1 MSTDTS
7 VPSGGS
13 RILYPE
19 LPAPLEPADL
29 HRWFSPGYDDR
40 RWVVSVARTP
50 AAQVVVLVQLGV
62 FQAIG
67 RFLTTDLIP
76 NAVIAYVAKRFE
88 AEIPAPGSFS
98 PSTVYRHQRAVL
110 NYLGVTAWDHQAR
123 RLTEQ
128 TMAKMAQARTDPADL
143 INAAIDA
150 LVRHRFELP
159 TLVMLRRLAS
169 LAHHTVNEHQWSQ
182 VCAALSEVKREQ
194 LEAMLVVAPD
204 VRDSPFAQVCS
215 GAGRATRKNLKLLTE
230 RYHWLCTL
238 PDPTKPLASIAEAKV
253 LQWANEA
260 RRLKAPE
267 LRAYVTHRRLTLL
280 LAVIREA
287 RGRIL
292 DEMTTM
298 LLKLARQIEWRS
310 EEHLNDWHAGRHR
323 QTDSL
328 IRTLRD
334 LLEPLGTEEEPIKKV
349 ARLNAIVIAHGGQEA
364 LETACAEHLRHER
377 RNWRPFARQAFSP
390 LRAPLMKLA
399 NALPLTGSAEAMDL
413 LSLISSATFDD
424 PPYSDYLRIA
434 DVKKDTLPPEWRALV
449 QDCEDDGFAYNRRHL
464 EVAAVLE
471 LANAIKAGE
480 IFVEGSLSF
489 DQFWNRLP
497 AEAVDPT
504 AIADYASARG
514 WSDGAEGFVRT
525 LKEALARNAGQLDT
539 EIHQYGTVK
548 RDKKDRL
555 VVARTR
561 ALPIPPS
568 AVELEKQLMQR
579 MPERPV
585 LAALVNTEHWLHWG
599 RHFGPPSRMAPQIKD
614 ASGRYVLTAF
624 AYGCGLGPTQAA
636 RHLNGTV
643 TADQLGFV
651 DRRHIDIADLRAASA
666 DIINQYALYELPR
679 YWGSGD
685 AAAADGTH
693 FRTYEAN
700 LLAEHHIRYGK
711 TGGIAYRHIAD
722 NYIALF
728 STFIA
733 CGTYEAT
740 YILDAFHRNLSNT
753 RPRRIHADT
762 HGQSAAVFG
771 LAYLLGIEL
780 MPRIRRWR
788 KLKLYRP
795 YEESLYNSINSLFHR
810 PVNWSLIREHYP
822 QFMKLALGI
831 KSGRLA
837 PSAVLARI
845 NSYSTRNRFAHA
857 LQELGRAV
865 RTKFLLRWIWDDEL
879 RRTVNKCTTKIERH
893 HRFAK
898 YLSFGGEVLL
908 RTNDPADLEKAIVYN
923 ELVANCVALQNVVD
937 QSQALRSMIAEGI
950 PVNLADCAH
959 LSPYPTQH
967 LKRFGDY
974 PKDLAPDPEPPTKSL
989 LN

>member
-1 MSTDTS
+1 MTADVHTP
-7 VPSGGS
+7 PSGS

-19 LPAPLEPADL
+19 LPTPLSPADL
-29 HRWFSPGYDDR
+29 HRWFGPSYDDR
-40 RWVVSVARTP
+40 RWVPTVARTP
-50 AAQVVVLVQLGV
+50 AAQRAVLVQLGV
-62 FQAIG
+62 FRALG
-67 RFLTTDLIP
+67 RFLAPDAIP
-76 NAVIAYVAKRFE
+76 SAVIEYVAERVG
-88 AEIPAPGSFS
+88 IHVPAPGAYS

-110 NYLGVTAWDHQAR
+110 SYLGVAAWNPQAR
-123 RLTEQ
+123 RLTEA
-128 TMAKMAQARTDPADL
+128 TMAKMAEARTDPADL
-143 INAAIDA
+143 INAAVDA

-159 TLVMLRRLAS
+159 TLTLLRRLAS
-169 LAHHTVNEHQWSQ
+169 LAHHTVNEQQWSE
-182 VCAALSEVKREQ
+182 VCAKLTDPQRAV

-204 VRDSPFAQVCS
+204 ARESPFSRVCS
-215 GAGRATRKNLKLLTE
+215 GAGRATRKNLKALIE
-230 RYHWLCTL
+230 RYQWLCNL
-238 PDPTKPLASIAEAKV
+238 PDPTRPLASIAEAKV

-267 LRAYVTHRRLTLL
+267 LRAYVAQRRLTLL
-280 LAVIREA
+280 LAMIREA

-292 DEMTTM
+292 DDMTQM
-298 LLKLARQIEWRS
+298 LLKLARNIEWRS

-328 IRTLRD
+328 IMALRD
-334 LLEPLGTEEEPIKKV
+334 VLQVLGTDEEPIKKV
-349 ARLNAIVIAHGGQEA
+349 ACLDAIILTHGGREA
-364 LETACAEHLRHER
+364 LELACAEHLRHER
-377 RNWRPFARQAFSP
+377 RNWRPFARQAFAP
-390 LRAPLMKLA
+390 LRAPLMQLA
-399 NALPLTGSAEAMDL
+399 YTLPLTATPEAMDL
-413 LSLISSATFDD
+413 LRLVASATFDS
-424 PPYSDYLRIA
+424 PPYSDYVRIS
-434 DVKKDTLPPEWRALV
+434 DIKNPLPSEWRALV
-449 QDCEDDGFAYNRRHL
+449 MDRVDDALAYNRRQV
-464 EVAAVLE
+464 EVAAILE

-480 IFVEGSLSF
+480 IFVEGSLSY
-489 DQFWNRLP
+489 DQFWHRLP
-497 AEAVDPT
+497 AEAVAPE
-504 AIADYASARG
+504 AMAEYGSARE
-514 WSDGAEGFVRT
+514 WDPGAEGFVRT
-525 LKEALARNAGQLDT
+525 LKEALGRDASQLDT

-548 RDKKDRL
+548 RDKQDRL

-561 ALPIPPS
+561 ALPIPAS
-568 AVELEKQLMQR
+568 AVELEKELLQR

-585 LAALVNTEHWLHWG
+585 LAALINTEHWFRWG
-599 RHFGPPSRMAPQIKD
+599 RHFGPPSRLAPQIKD
-614 ASGRYVLTAF
+614 ASGRYVLTTF

-636 RHLNGTV
+636 RHLNGAV

-679 YWGSGD
+679 YWGSGE
-685 AAAADGTH
+685 ASAADGTH
-693 FRTYEAN
+693 FQTYEAN

-728 STFIA
+728 SSFIA

-740 YILDAFHRNLSNT
+740 YILDAFHRNLST
-753 RPRRIHADT
+753 VRPRRIHADT

-795 YEESLYNSINSLFHR
+795 YEECRYKCISSLFHR
-810 PVNWSLIREHYP
+810 AVNWSLIRAHYP

-831 KSGRLA
+831 QSGRLA

-845 NSYSTRNRFAHA
+845 NSYSTRNLFAQA

-865 RTKFLLRWIWDDEL
+865 RTKFLLRWIWDEEM
-879 RRTVNKCTTKIERH
+879 RRTVHKCTTKIERH

-908 RTNDPADLEKAIVYN
+908 RTNNPADLEKAIVYN

-937 QSQALRSMIAEGI
+937 QSQALRSMIAQGV
-950 PVNLADCAH
+950 PVNLADCAY
-959 LSPYPTQH
+959 LSPYPTAH

-974 PKDLAPDPEPPTKSL
+974 PKDLSPEAEPPTKSL

>member
-1 MSTDTS
+1 MTDETGVS
-7 VPSGGS
+7 VTGS
-13 RILYPE
+13 RLLYPE
-19 LPAPLEPADL
+19 LPVPLTPADL
-29 HRWFSPGYDDR
+29 QRLFTPGYEDR
-40 RWVVSVARTP
+40 QWARTL
-50 AAQVVVLVQLGV
+50 ARTGHSQVDALVHLKI
-62 FQAIG
+62 FQSLG
-67 RFLTTDLIP
+67 RFLAEEDIPTTIREYISRKLQVTD
-76 NAVIAYVAKRFE
+76 KTHR
-88 AEIPAPGSFS
+88 AP
-98 PSTVYRHQRAVL
+98 PERTRYRHHAAIRA
-110 NYLGVTAWDHQAR
+110 YLGVTPWGTGAQHMA
-123 RLTEQ
+123 ES
-128 TMAKMAQARTDPADL
+128 TMSKMAEARTDPADL

-150 LVRHRFELP
+150 LVRHHFELP
-159 TLVMLRRLAS
+159 VLKTLRRLAGT
-169 LAHHTVNEHQWSQ
+169 AHHAINEDQWSQ
-182 VCAALSEVKREQ
+182 VCAALGDAQRKE
-194 LEAMLVVAPD
+194 LEAMLIVAPEA
-204 VRDSPFAQVCS
+204 RESSFANLCS
-215 GAGRATRKNLKLLTE
+215 GAGRATRKNLKALIA
-230 RYHWLCTL
+230 RYDWLCTL
-238 PDPTKPLASIAEAKV
+238 PDPTKPLASIADAKV

-267 LRAYVTHRRLTLL
+267 LRAYVTPRRLTLL

-292 DEMTTM
+292 DDMTKM
-298 LLKLARQIEWRS
+298 LLKLARNIEWRS
-310 EEHLNDWHAGRHR
+310 EEYQNDWHAGHHR

-328 IRTLRD
+328 IRALRD
-334 LLEPLGTEEEPIKKV
+334 LLGALGSDDEPIKKV
-349 ARLNAIVIAHGGQEA
+349 VRLDAIVITHGGRET
-364 LETACAEHLRHER
+364 LETACAEHLHHER
-377 RNWRPFARQAFSP
+377 RNWRPIARQAFLP
-390 LRAPLMKLA
+390 LRAPLMRLVDT
-399 NALPLTGSAEAMDL
+399 LPLTATPEAMDL
-413 LSLISSATFDD
+413 LCLIGSATFDD
-424 PPYSDYLRIA
+424 PPYSDYFRIT

-449 QDCEDDGFAYNRRHL
+449 QDREDDACLYNRRQL

-497 AEAVDPT
+497 AEAADPA
-504 AIADYASARG
+504 AIADYASARE
-514 WSDGAEGFVRT
+514 WTPGADGFVRT
-525 LKEALARNAGQLDT
+525 LKDALARDAGQLDT
-539 EIHQYGTVK
+539 QIYQYGTVK

-555 VVARTR
+555 IVARTP
-561 ALPIPPS
+561 ALPIPAS
-568 AVELEKQLMQR
+568 AVELEKQLMAR

-585 LAALVNTEHWLHWG
+585 LSALVNTEHWVRWG
-599 RHFGPPSRMAPQIKD
+599 RHFGPPSRLAPQIKD

-666 DIINQYALYELPR
+666 DIINRYALYELPR
-679 YWGSGD
+679 YWGSGE

-728 STFIA
+728 SRFIA

-795 YEESLYNSINSLFHR
+795 YGESPYKSITSLFHR
-810 PVNWSLIREHYP
+810 AVNWSLIQEHYP
-822 QFMKLALGI
+822 QFLKLALGI
-831 KSGRLA
+831 QSGRLA

-845 NSYSTRNRFAHA
+845 NSYSTRNQFAHA

-865 RTKFLLRWIWDDEL
+865 RTKFLLRWIWDDEM

-908 RTNDPADLEKAIVYN
+908 RTNDPSDMEKAIVYN

-937 QSQALRSMIAEGI
+937 QSQALRAMIAEGI

-959 LSPYPTQH
+959 LSPYPTAH

-974 PKDLAPDPEPPTKSL
+974 PKELAPEAEPPTKSL